1 MDEQIVIAVL
11 AGTVREGRRSIAAAQ
26 WLAEFGRQQPN
37 VETVLVDPKDFHF
50 PADGDNADTR
60 DPRYTDIITRAD
72 AFVIVAP
79 EYNHSIPSSL
89 KRMLDS
95 EGYDGYRHKPVAL
108 VGVSNG
114 SWGGVRVCEA
124 LLPVCHTLWL
134 VNIKPELY
142 FPRIQ
147 DIFDESGAMKPEF
160 VAAYTKN
167 AQAQYNELIWMA
179 RLFKAGRRQL
189 ESKTA

>member
-26 WLAEFGRQQPN
+26 WMAEFGRSQPN
-37 VETVLVDPKDFHF
+37 VEIVFVDPKDLHF
-50 PADGDNADTR
+50 PADGDNPDTR
-60 DPRYTDIITRAD
+60 DPRYTEITARAD
-72 AFVIVAP
+72 AFIIVTP
-79 EYNHSIPSSL
+79 EYNHSVPSSL

-95 EGYDGYRHKPVAL
+95 EGYDVYRHKPAAL

-124 LLPVCHTLWL
+124 LLPICHTLWL

-160 VAAYTKN
+160 VPAYTKN
-167 AQAQYNELIWMA
+167 AQAQYKELIWMA
-179 RLFKAGRRQL
+179 RLLKAGRRQL
-189 ESKTA
+189 ESKKV